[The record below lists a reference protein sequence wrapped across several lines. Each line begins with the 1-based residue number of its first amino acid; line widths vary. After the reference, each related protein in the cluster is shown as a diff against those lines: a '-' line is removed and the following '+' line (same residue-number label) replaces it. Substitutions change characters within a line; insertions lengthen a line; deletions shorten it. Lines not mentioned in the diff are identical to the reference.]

1 MGRAAGTALLGLAL
15 ALAAA
20 TFGAQALY
28 VPGVGLLLLG
38 AVAGGWVRLAAR
50 SARIVRAPIPAR
62 VVEGEPLELRIEV
75 RAGAAGLPGGEVR
88 DPALSRPL
96 PLRPTGQA
104 RRGLRGTISF
114 ARRGMR
120 ELGAPELRLAD
131 PLALAERRV
140 AGSGRAAVLVLPRI
154 EPVVAAGGGGLS
166 RAGLGRPG
174 GAEEALE
181 VDGLRP
187 YREGTPASRI
197 HWPAL
202 ARGRGLVERRLR
214 AESEDRPLV
223 VLDARG
229 PGGEAGDE
237 ALDAAVRAAASLA
250 RALAAAGGCD
260 LLLPGERR
268 AATLDTGLGGWAGAH
283 ARLALVARSARPP
296 LLRGPLR
303 RGALVY
309 VAASRIERLPPEAAA
324 LARGPALLVVP
335 GSLPGRAAA
344 LEVAGCR
351 GYAAGGRRRS
361 GARSREA
368 VA

>member
-28 VPGVGLLLLG
+28 VAGVGLLLLG
-38 AVAGGWVRLAAR
+38 LVAAGWVRLAAR
-50 SARIVRAPIPAR
+50 SARIERAPLPAR
-62 VVEGEPLELRIEV
+62 AAEGEPLELRIEV

-88 DPALSRPL
+88 DPALSRAL

-104 RRGLRGTISF
+104 RRELRGTVSF
-114 ARRGMR
+114 ARRGLR
-120 ELGAPELRLAD
+120 ELGPPQLRLTD

-140 AGSGRAAVLVLPRI
+140 TGSGGATVLVLPRI
-154 EPVVAAGGGGLS
+154 EPVSAAGGGGLS

-181 VDGLRP
+181 IDGLRP

-223 VLDARG
+223 VLDARA
-229 PGGEAGDE
+229 PGGEAGE
-237 ALDAAVRAAASLA
+237 VALDAAVRAAASLA

-268 AATLDTGLGGWAGAH
+268 PVTLDPGLGGWAAAH
-283 ARLALVARSARPP
+283 ARLALVGRSARPP

-303 RGALVY
+303 RGAVVY
-309 VAASRIERLPPEAAA
+309 VASSGIDRLPPEAAA

-335 GSLPGRAAA
+335 GGLPGRPAA
-344 LEVAGCR
+344 LAVAGCR
-351 GYAAGGRRRS
+351 GYVAVERRRS